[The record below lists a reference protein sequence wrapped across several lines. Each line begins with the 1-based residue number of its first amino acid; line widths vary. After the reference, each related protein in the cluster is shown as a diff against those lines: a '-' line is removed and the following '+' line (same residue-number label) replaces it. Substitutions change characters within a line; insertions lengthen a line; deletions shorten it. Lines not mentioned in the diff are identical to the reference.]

1 VTKFCFTLF
10 FIALSALVYPQSAT
24 KSSSAPVR
32 PKLVV
37 GIVVDQ
43 MRWDFLYR
51 FHNRYK
57 ANGGFKRMM
66 DKGLS
71 CENTFIP
78 YTPTITG
85 CGHSCIYTGSVPA
98 VHGITGNAWYDK
110 LLRRSVYCTEDT
122 SVHTIGGPEGVN
134 GHQSPRNMLASTI
147 CDELMMATNFRS
159 KVIGIAIKDRGAI
172 LPAGHAAN
180 AAFWY
185 DNRSGNFITSDYY
198 GMAELPAWVQ
208 QFNSRKLPDSYYK
221 KGWNTLYP
229 INTYIQ
235 STADEKPYE
244 SKPLG
249 GNATHFPYQLDTF
262 VSKNYGVIASTPYGN
277 TLTLE
282 MAKAAVDAEALGKD
296 SITDF
301 LAVSFSSPDYVG
313 HAFGP
318 NSIEI
323 EDTYLRLDQD
333 LGALFDYLD
342 AKVGAGQYIAFLS
355 ADHGVANVP
364 GFMQEHRLPGR
375 SMDEAPFIKE
385 MAPLLKEQ
393 FGSDKLI
400 VSSYNYQVSL
410 DHRLMDSLKVDAKA
424 VKAWIAAF
432 LEKKE
437 PIARAFDID
446 EVMLEPMPEKIREMV
461 ANGYFP
467 TRSGDVQF
475 MLKPHWIDGGRTGT
489 THGLWNPYDSHI
501 PLLWYGWGVKP
512 GRLNREVYM
521 TDIAPTLAALLRI
534 QMPGGCVG
542 QVIPEVMKN

>member
-1 VTKFCFTLF
+1 MIKFSLLF
-10 FIALSALVYPQSAT
+10 FILISSAVTYPQS
-24 KSSSAPVR
+24 KSAPVR

-51 FHNRYK
+51 YHNRYK
-57 ANGGFKRMM
+57 SNGGFKRMM
-66 DKGLS
+66 DKGFT

-78 YTPTITG
+78 YAPTVTA
-85 CGHSCIYTGSVPA
+85 CGHTCIYTGSVPA
-98 VHGITGNAWYDK
+98 IHGITGNAWYDK
-110 LLRRSVYCTEDT
+110 LQRRAVYCTEDT
-122 SVHTIGGPEGVN
+122 AVKTIGGAEGVN
-134 GHQSPRNMLASTI
+134 GRQSPRNMLVSTI
-147 CDELMMATNFRS
+147 CDELMIATNFRS
-159 KVIGIAIKDRGAI
+159 KVVGVAIKDRGAI
-172 LPAGHAAN
+172 LPAGHSAN
-180 AAFWY
+180 AAYWY
-185 DNRSGNFITSDYY
+185 DSRSGNFITSDFY
-198 GMAELPAWVQ
+198 GLTELPAWVH
-208 QFNSRKLPDSYYK
+208 QFNARKLPDSYYK

-229 INTYIQ
+229 INTYVQ

-244 SKPLG
+244 SRPLG
-249 GNATHFPYQLDTF
+249 RDATHFPYRLDTF
-262 VSKNYGVIASTPYGN
+262 ATKNYGVIASTPYGN

-282 MAKAAVDAEALGKD
+282 MAKAAVDGEALGRD

-313 HAFGP
+313 HSFGP

-333 LGALFDYLD
+333 LGALFEYLD
-342 AKVGAGQYIAFLS
+342 AKVGAGQYTAFLS

-364 GFMQEHRLPGR
+364 GFMQEHRLPGKT
-375 SMDEAPFIKE
+375 MDEIPFMRE

-400 VSSYNYQVSL
+400 VSSYNYQVHL
-410 DHRLMDSLKVDAKA
+410 DQRLMDSLKIDVKA
-424 VKAWIAAF
+424 VKTWIAAF

-437 PIARAFDID
+437 AIARAFDLD
-446 EVMLEPMPEKIREMV
+446 HVMLEPMPRKVREMI

-475 MLKPHWIDGGRTGT
+475 ILKPHWVDGGRTGT
-489 THGLWNPYDSHI
+489 SHGLWNPYDSHI
-501 PLLWYGWGVKP
+501 PLLWYGWGIKQ
-512 GRLNREVYM
+512 GKSNREVYM

-542 QVIPEVMKN
+542 EVIPEVMKN

>member
-1 VTKFCFTLF
+1 VTKFCFTLC
-10 FIALSALVYPQSAT
+10 FIALSILSYSQST
-24 KSSSAPVR
+24 SRSGSAPVR

-43 MRWDFLYR
+43 MRWDYLYR
-51 FHNRYK
+51 YHNRYK
-57 ANGGFKRMM
+57 SNGGFKRMM
-66 DKGLS
+66 DKGFS

-78 YTPTITG
+78 YSPTVTA
-85 CGHSCIYTGSVPA
+85 CGHTCIYTGSVPA
-98 VHGITGNAWYDK
+98 IHGITGNAWYDK
-110 LLRRSVYCTEDT
+110 LQRRSVYCTEDT
-122 SVHTIGGPEGVN
+122 AVKTIGGAEGVA
-134 GHQSPRNMLASTI
+134 GRQSPRNMLVSTI

-172 LPAGHAAN
+172 LPAGHAAT
-180 AAFWY
+180 AAYWY
-185 DNRSGNFITSDYY
+185 DSRSGNFITSDFY
-198 GMAELPAWVQ
+198 GMSQLPAWVQ
-208 QFNSRKLPDSYYK
+208 QFNNRKLPDSYYQ

-229 INTYIQ
+229 INTYVQ

-244 SKPLG
+244 SRPFG
-249 GNATHFPYQLDTF
+249 RDATHFPYRLDTF
-262 VSKNYGVIASTPYGN
+262 ATRNYGVLASTPYGN

-282 MAKAAVDAEALGKD
+282 MAKAAIDGEALGKD

-313 HAFGP
+313 HSFGP
-318 NSIEI
+318 NSIEA

-342 AKVGAGQYIAFLS
+342 AKVGAGQYTAFLS

-364 GFMQEHRLPGR
+364 GFMQEHRLPGKA
-375 SMDEAPFIKE
+375 MDDMPLMRE
-385 MAPLLKEQ
+385 MAPLLKEK

-400 VSSYNYQVSL
+400 VSSYNYQVHL
-410 DHRLMDSLKVDAKA
+410 DQQLMDSLKIDSKA
-424 VKAWIAAF
+424 VKTWIAAF

-437 PIARAFDID
+437 SIARAFDLD
-446 EVMLEPMPEKIREMV
+446 GVMLEPMPQKMREMI
-461 ANGYFP
+461 ANGYYP

-475 MLKPHWIDGGRTGT
+475 ILKPHWIDGGRTGT

-501 PLLWYGWGVKP
+501 PLLWYGWGIKQ
-512 GRLNREVYM
+512 GKSNREVYM
-521 TDIAPTLAALLRI
+521 TDIAPTIAAMLRI

-542 QVIPEVMKN
+542 QVIPEVMK